1 MTIKELIKLVI
12 QNESKIIE
20 VQLVLNFAYAT
31 HFIFFD
37 KAKNKLVDEGI
48 DGEPN
53 QLNIKTFYEH
63 YRKVRWIINQIV

>member
-1 MTIKELIKLVI
+1 MTTKELIKLVI

-37 KAKNKLVDEGI
+37 KPKNKLVDEGI

-63 YRKVRWIINQIV
+63 YRKARWIINQIV